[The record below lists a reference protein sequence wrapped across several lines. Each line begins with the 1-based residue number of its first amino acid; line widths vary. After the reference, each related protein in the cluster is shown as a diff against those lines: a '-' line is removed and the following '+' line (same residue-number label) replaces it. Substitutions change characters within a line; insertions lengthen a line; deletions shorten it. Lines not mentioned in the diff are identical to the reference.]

1 MNKVRRGLLQT
12 WIHEK
17 KLKLKTLED
26 RNKEVHKDRTVIMN
40 GIPSHLR
47 PDELASEMAKY
58 GAITNIELPTVDQF
72 V

>member
-1 MNKVRRGLLQT
+1 MNKVRRGLLPT
-12 WIHEK
+12 WIQEK
-17 KLKLKTLED
+17 KLKVKTLED
-26 RNKEVHKDRTVIMN
+26 RSKEAHRDRTVVLD

-47 PDELASEMAKY
+47 PDELASAMAKY